1 MPDMIGISGSN
12 ERIGAVRRFNRF
24 YTQRLGVL
32 QDGWL
37 DSSFSLTEARVLYEL
52 TRRGGA
58 TATEIG
64 AALGLDAG
72 YLSRILR
79 AFQSRGLISRKTSA
93 DDARQSRIALTARG
107 RKVFAPLERHTV
119 EEIGA
124 TLKSLSVIDRRR
136 LVAAMGPIENI
147 PGAPAEPDE
156 TCRLRA
162 PRTGDFGWIVS
173 RHGELYAQEYDW
185 GEPFEGLCAQIVADF
200 ANGHDPKRERCWI
213 ADYRGENVGSVMLV
227 KDSEEIARLRLL
239 LVDPA
244 ARGLGLGTKL
254 VDECVTFARK
264 AGYRG
269 ITLWTHS
276 VLIAARKIYER
287 AGFTLTASEEKMS
300 WGQPVVAEYWD
311 LKL

>member
-1 MPDMIGISGSN
+1 MPDMSESN
-12 ERIGAVRRFNRF
+12 ERIDAVRRFNRF

-52 TRRGGA
+52 SRLGNA

-64 AALGLDAG
+64 SALGLDAG

-79 AFQSRGLISRKTSA
+79 AFLSKGLISRKTSA
-93 DDARQSRIALTARG
+93 DDARQSRIVLTARG
-107 RKVFAPLERHTV
+107 RKAFAPLERHTI
-119 EEIGA
+119 EEISA
-124 TLKSLSVIDRRR
+124 TLKDLSTIDRHR
-136 LVAAMGPIENI
+136 LIAAMGTIENI
-147 PGAPAEPDE
+147 MDAPADPGE
-156 TCRLRA
+156 TYRLRA

-200 ANGHDPKRERCWI
+200 ANNHDPERERCWI

-227 KDSEEIARLRLL
+227 KDSDEIARLRLL

-244 ARGLGLGTKL
+244 ARGLGLGTRL

-276 VLIAARKIYER
+276 VLIAARKIYQR
-287 AGFTLTASEEKMS
+287 AGFTLTSSEQKTS

-311 LKL
+311 LRL